1 MQDVKV
7 NNRQIGAIGEN
18 HAAEYLKSKN
28 YDILQMNFYCRYG
41 EIDIVAKDK
50 KNIVFVEV
58 KTRRSIKYGKGME
71 AVNYRKQQKIKKV
84 ALYYLKKN
92 TPIFSN
98 IRFDVI
104 DILIRNEHVAK
115 IEHVE
120 NAF

>member
-1 MQDVKV
+1 M
-7 NNRQIGAIGEN
+7 NNKQIGTMGES
-18 HAAEYLKSKN
+18 HAAEYLKRKH
-28 YDILQMNFYCRYG
+28 YEILQMNFSCRYG

-50 KNIVFVEV
+50 QNIVCVEV
-58 KTRRSIKYGKGME
+58 KTRRSTYYGKGME

-84 ALYYLKKN
+84 ALYFLKKN
-92 TPIFSN
+92 TPGFSD

-104 DILIRNEHVAK
+104 DILIRNDHDIE

>member
-1 MQDVKV
+1 M
-7 NNRQIGAIGEN
+7 NNRQIGALGEK
-18 HAAEYLKSKN
+18 HAAKYLESKN
-28 YDILQMNFYCRYG
+28 YEILQMNFSCRYG

-50 KNIVFVEV
+50 QNIVFVEV
-58 KTRRSIKYGKGME
+58 KTRRSTYYGKGME
-71 AVNYRKQQKIKKV
+71 AVNYHKQQKIKKV

-92 TPIFSN
+92 APFFTN